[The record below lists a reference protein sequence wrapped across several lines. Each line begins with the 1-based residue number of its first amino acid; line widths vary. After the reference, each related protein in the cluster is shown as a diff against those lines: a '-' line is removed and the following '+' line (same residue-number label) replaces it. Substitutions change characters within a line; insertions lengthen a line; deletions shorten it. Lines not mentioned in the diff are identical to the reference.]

1 VLFVANGLPSVQI
14 RSSRRQPAEL
24 QTKCMPDDKH
34 NPHRRGG
41 CILRSNTQ
49 VSEAWCVPAELK
61 RRTWRQ
67 SWKWLLCGSFLAV
80 RSSTWI
86 WGLKLTSIIH
96 VSRAKFRMFDDCRLC
111 CMLSIA
117 EKEKSAKLH
126 RAGVFVSVFFSSGER
141 HPPPHGTPL
150 HASCALLACTP
161 PRSSAVKLPPV
172 LSSGVGAW
180 LAAVEKAYLGGRS
193 ARHGSGRGGGV
204 RAGIRAQ
211 SG

>member
-1 VLFVANGLPSVQI
+1 
-14 RSSRRQPAEL
+14 
-24 QTKCMPDDKH
+24 MHDDNHK
-34 NPHRRGG
+34 PHRRGG

-49 VSEAWCVPAELK
+49 VFEVWCVPAELK

-67 SWKWLLCGSFLAV
+67 SWKWLLSGSFLAM

-86 WGLKLTSIIH
+86 WGEKHTSIIH
-96 VSRAKFRMFDDCRLC
+96 VSRAKFRMCDDCRLC
-111 CMLSIA
+111 CRFSIA
-117 EKEKSAKLH
+117 EKEKSAKFQGT
-126 RAGVFVSVFFSSGER
+126 GVFVRVLFSSGER
-141 HPPPHGTPL
+141 QPPPHGTPL

-193 ARHGSGRGGGV
+193 ARHDSGRGGGV
-204 RAGIRAQ
+204 RVGIRAQ